1 MSGSKGRV
9 VIEFNNLYSA
19 NAIWISYRLHIL
31 HIASITF
38 DNITFKKINLPFRF
52 FLYPYPFNILNLVYH
67 LYCRYNKS
75 NKDNPLNI
83 KTKTINKLYMALMNY
98 NLKRY

>member
-1 MSGSKGRV
+1 M
-9 VIEFNNLYSA
+9 
-19 NAIWISYRLHIL
+19 HIL

-38 DNITFKKINLPFRF
+38 DNITFEKINLTSE
-52 FLYPYPFNILNLVYH
+52 LSLHSHLFNILNLAYH
-67 LYCRYNKS
+67 LHCGYNKS

-98 NLKRY
+98 DLKKYQKPISNRWLYQLTTAR